1 MASLGGEI
9 TQKRS
14 TNTQGAHL
22 NRKKGS
28 FHLDFFVLNE
38 WKYEENQQVQYSISR
53 NRSRER
59 ERDKER
65 ITACKTICLFL
76 YFKMTGKAK
85 ERNKG
90 ISFFY
95 LLFNKSS
102 SGCFVPFVFFFP
114 HSSLSLHFLG
124 QDNAERTNC
133 NNGTWCKMISHL
145 TMLKMGE
152 KPINKFF

>member
-28 FHLDFFVLNE
+28 IPSGLCFLNE

-65 ITACKTICLFL
+65 ITACKTICLSFTSKWL
-76 YFKMTGKAK
+76 AK
-85 ERNKG
+85 PKRETRVLV
-90 ISFFY
+90 FFY